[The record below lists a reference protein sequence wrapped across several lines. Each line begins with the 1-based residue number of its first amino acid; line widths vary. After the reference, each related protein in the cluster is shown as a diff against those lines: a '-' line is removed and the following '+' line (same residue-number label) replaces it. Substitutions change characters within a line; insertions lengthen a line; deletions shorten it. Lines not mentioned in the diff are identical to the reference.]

1 MIGSIHHGSA
11 WDATNQRSNVVYNSL
26 NMNHS
31 IVTDKSNA
39 DYSNDNTMNSVQR
52 TLQLNIPIRRT
63 LPSQLNV
70 PNNDN
75 SNTSNMN
82 LSQISRKVRISGY
95 TTFWEYYY
103 KEDYIVIYV
112 NENILFWYRI
122 IHLGIMH
129 LSCPPIEHPT
139 LITLLHLLLG
149 LRTTT
154 FT

>member
-1 MIGSIHHGSA
+1 MIGSTHHGSA
-11 WDATNQRSNVVYNSL
+11 WDATNQRSNVVYNSS

-31 IVTDKSNA
+31 IGPDKTSA

-75 SNTSNMN
+75 SKTSNMN

-95 TTFWEYYY
+95 TTF
-103 KEDYIVIYV
+103 
-112 NENILFWYRI
+112 
-122 IHLGIMH
+122 
-129 LSCPPIEHPT
+129 
-139 LITLLHLLLG
+139 
-149 LRTTT
+149 
-154 FT
+154 

>member
-1 MIGSIHHGSA
+1 MIGSTHHGSA
-11 WDATNQRSNVVYNSL
+11 WDATNQRSNVVYNSS

-31 IVTDKSNA
+31 IGPDKTSA

-63 LPSQLNV
+63 LPSQLNM

-82 LSQISRKVRISGY
+82 LSQISRKVRMACY
-95 TTFWEYYY
+95 TSFLEY
-103 KEDYIVIYV
+103 KENYFVIYV
-112 NENILFWYRI
+112 NDKILFSYRI
-122 IHLGIMH
+122 IRLGIMH
-129 LSCPPIEHPT
+129 LSCPPIEHQI

-149 LRTTT
+149 LKTTS

>member
-1 MIGSIHHGSA
+1 MIGSTHDGSA

-31 IVTDKSNA
+31 IGTDKSNA

-82 LSQISRKVRISGY
+82 LSQISRKVKILGY
-95 TTFWEYYY
+95 TTF
-103 KEDYIVIYV
+103 
-112 NENILFWYRI
+112 
-122 IHLGIMH
+122 
-129 LSCPPIEHPT
+129 
-139 LITLLHLLLG
+139 
-149 LRTTT
+149 
-154 FT
+154 